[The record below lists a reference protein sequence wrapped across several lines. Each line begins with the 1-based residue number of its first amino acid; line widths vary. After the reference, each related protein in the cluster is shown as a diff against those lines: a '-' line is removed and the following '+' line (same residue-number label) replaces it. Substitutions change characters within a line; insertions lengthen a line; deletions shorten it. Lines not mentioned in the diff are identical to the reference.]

1 MKVWILVLLSVVI
14 FSVSGRAFAAGE
26 GDLFTQG
33 KALYNK
39 NCAKCHGIG
48 GVGTDKGPPFLNKIY
63 KPSHHSD
70 MSFHRAVMNGVRAH
84 HWQFG
89 DMPAIE
95 GIDMAEMGKI
105 IKYVRTIQQ
114 EVGIY

>member
-1 MKVWILVLLSVVI
+1 MRVWILILFSVVM
-14 FSVSGRAFAAGE
+14 FSAGGRAFAAGE
-26 GDLFTQG
+26 ENLITQG
-33 KALYNK
+33 AALYNK
-39 NCAKCHGIG
+39 NCSKCHGLN

-70 MSFHRAVMNGVRAH
+70 MSFHRAVMDGVRSH

-89 DMPAIE
+89 NMPAIE

-114 EVGIY
+114 EAGIY

>member
-1 MKVWILVLLSVVI
+1 MKVWILVLFSVVM
-14 FSVSGRAFAAGE
+14 FSLGARAFAAGG

-39 NCAKCHGIG
+39 NCAKCHGVNG
-48 GVGTDKGPPFLNKIY
+48 AGTDKGPPFLNNIY

-70 MSFHRAVMNGVRAH
+70 MSFHRAVMDGVRAH

-89 DMPAIE
+89 NMPAIE
-95 GIDMAEMGKI
+95 GIDMAEMGMI
-105 IKYVRTIQQ
+105 IKYVRAIQQ
-114 EVGIY
+114 EAGIY

>member
-1 MKVWILVLLSVVI
+1 MRVWKLVVLSVVM
-14 FSVSGRAFAAGE
+14 FSLSGRAFAAGD
-26 GDLFTQG
+26 GNLFTEG
-33 KALYNK
+33 KALYNN

-48 GVGTDKGPPFLNKIY
+48 GAGTDKGPPLLNKIY
-63 KPSHHSD
+63 QPSHHSD
-70 MSFHRAVMNGVRAH
+70 MSFHMAVMNGVHAH

-114 EVGIY
+114 EAGIY